1 MLRSGQREG
10 AAPRRRELSGALRAA
25 VPKLAGLVLNVNLRD
40 TNVILGD
47 ASRTLWG
54 RDWLEEE
61 LCGLTFRLSVPS
73 FFQINRDQ
81 TERLY
86 QLALEFAGL
95 TGEGDGA
102 GPVLR
107 HRHHLP
113 VPGPPGRACHQGG
126 GGPPGH
132 RGRQGQRPAQRCHQR
147 GILLRGRGEVAA
159 RLAGQGVRPQV
170 ICVDPPRKGLA
181 PRCRRCWPPWRRTAS
196 STSPATR
203 PPLAR
208 DVKRLEELGY
218 RAVQAQ
224 PVDLFPR
231 TAHVE
236 TVVLLSKGEVDSKK
250 DSG

>member
-1 MLRSGQREG
+1 MPC
-10 AAPRRRELSGALRAA
+10 APLSPSWPGWLI
-25 VPKLAGLVLNVNLRD
+25 NVNLRD

-47 ASRTLWG
+47 AYRTLWG

-95 TGEGDGA
+95 TGEET
-102 GPVLR
+102 VLDLYCGIG
-107 HRHHLP
+107 HHLP
-113 VPGPPGRACHQGG
+113 VPGPPGRACHRGG

-147 GILLRGRGEVAA
+147 GILLRDAGEVAA

-170 ICVDPPRKGLA
+170 ICVDPPRRGLA
-181 PRCRRCWPPWRRTAS
+181 RRCRRCCPPWRRTAS

-203 PPLAR
+203 PPWP
-208 DVKRLEELGY
+208 GM
-218 RAVQAQ
+218 
-224 PVDLFPR
+224 
-231 TAHVE
+231 
-236 TVVLLSKGEVDSKK
+236 
-250 DSG
+250 